1 MAKEVQA
8 KYEPVAEIGVGAYG
22 VVYKARDLQSGKFV
36 ALKNVRVQTNENGLP
51 LSTVREVALLKR
63 LEHFDHPNIVRLMD
77 VCATA
82 RTDRETKVTLVFEHV
97 DQDLKTY
104 LDKAPAP
111 GLPQDTIKD
120 LMRQFLSGLD
130 FLHSNCIVH
139 RDLKPENILV
149 TSSGQVKLADF
160 GLARIYSCQMALTPV
175 VVTLWYR
182 APEVLL
188 QATYATP
195 VDMWSVGCI
204 FAEMFR
210 RKPLFCGNSE
220 VDQLGKIFDM
230 IGLPPEEDW
239 PADVN
244 LPRCAFMPRSLQPVE
259 KLVPEIDKMGAQLL
273 LDMLTFNPHKR
284 ISAFEALRHP
294 FLMDRSST
302 SSKDSTSD
310 LSGAWSQNGD

>member
-1 MAKEVQA
+1 MAKEVRAQ
-8 KYEPVAEIGVGAYG
+8 YEPVAEIGVGAYG
-22 VVYKARDLQSGKFV
+22 TVYKARDLQSGKFV
-36 ALKNVRVQTNENGLP
+36 ALKNVRVQTTENGLP

-82 RTDRETKVTLVFEHV
+82 RTECETKVTLVFEHV

-111 GLPQDTIKD
+111 GLPLDTIKD
-120 LMRQFLSGLD
+120 LMRQFLRGLD

-149 TSSGQVKLADF
+149 TSNGQVKLADF

-188 QATYATP
+188 QSTYATP

-204 FAEMFR
+204 FA
-210 RKPLFCGNSE
+210 
-220 VDQLGKIFDM
+220 
-230 IGLPPEEDW
+230 
-239 PADVN
+239 
-244 LPRCAFMPRSLQPVE
+244 
-259 KLVPEIDKMGAQLL
+259 
-273 LDMLTFNPHKR
+273 
-284 ISAFEALRHP
+284 
-294 FLMDRSST
+294 
-302 SSKDSTSD
+302 
-310 LSGAWSQNGD
+310 

>member
-220 VDQLGKIFDM
+220 VDQLGKIFDL

-259 KLVPEIDKMGAQLL
+259 KHVPEIDMTGAKLL

-294 FLMDRSST
+294 FLMERSST
-302 SSKDSTSD
+302 CSKDSSSD
-310 LSGAWSQNGD
+310 LSSAWPQKGD

>member
-1 MAKEVQA
+1 MAQEGRAQ
-8 KYEPVAEIGVGAYG
+8 YEPVAEIGVGAYG
-22 VVYKARDLQSGKFV
+22 TVYKARDRQSGN
-36 ALKNVRVQTNENGLP
+36 A
-51 LSTVREVALLKR
+51 S
-63 LEHFDHPNIVRLMD
+63 EHFDHPNIVRLMD

-82 RTDRETKVTLVFEHV
+82 RTERETKVTLVFEHV

-111 GLPQDTIKD
+111 GLPLDTIKD
-120 LMRQFLSGLD
+120 LMRQFLRGLD

-149 TSSGQVKLADF
+149 TSNGQVKLADF

-188 QATYATP
+188 QSTYATP

-220 VDQLGKIFDM
+220 ADQLGKIFDM
-230 IGLPPEEDW
+230 IGLPVEDDW
-239 PADVN
+239 PLDVA
-244 LPRCAFMPRSLQPVE
+244 LPRCAFPARPPARRGLRPRDGAAGGPVAAGHVDLQP
-259 KLVPEIDKMGAQLL
+259 LQADLG
-273 LDMLTFNPHKR
+273 
-284 ISAFEALRHP
+284 LRRP
-294 FLMDRSST
+294 AAPLPPGPGGQARV
-302 SSKDSTSD
+302 
-310 LSGAWSQNGD
+310 